1 MNENMPRSGDA
12 SQGMSNVRETVREKA
27 ADLAEG
33 AKQQAR
39 SQYEQKKEVA
49 RGELDTLASA
59 LRRAGSEV
67 SDNGGMSGR
76 VITTVA
82 DRIESLGRS
91 IEGKDLDGVIHEVE
105 RFARRNPAAFL
116 GAAVAVGILASRFL
130 KSSSGTDSFDVD
142 DYYSSEAYG
151 GFRNSRADSAIG
163 STGYGSTGADAF
175 AGNTFDRTSGYG
187 TTYGSELDSRNA
199 LDRSSL
205 GASNPRGTAGS
216 GIDTE
221 TDFGIGN
228 SGRNSGGTE
237 GR

>member
-27 ADLAEG
+27 AGLAEG

-39 SQYEQKKEVA
+39 SQYEQKKQVA

-82 DRIESLGRS
+82 DRIDSLGRS

-116 GAAVAVGILASRFL
+116 GAAVAVGVLASRFL
-130 KSSSGTDSFDVD
+130 KSSTSRAFDVD

-151 GFRNSRADSAIG
+151 GFRDSRADSAIG
-163 STGYGSTGADAF
+163 STGYGSTSASDLF
-175 AGNTFDRTSGYG
+175 TSSSGYG
-187 TTYGSELDSRNA
+187 TTYGSELDSRST
-199 LDRSSL
+199 LDRSSTGTP
-205 GASNPRGTAGS
+205 GARSTSGTGL
-216 GIDTE
+216 DTE
-221 TDFGIGN
+221 SDFGIGN